1 MEKFYIQ
8 VNRTVDFGDGTI
20 YIELVP
26 TSDELK
32 EIIMYGNTTP
42 IIGDIKS
49 TIDNEIIIAKPIMF
63 SMIPDVFSNKYE
75 V

>member
-1 MEKFYIQ
+1 MNKFYIKI
-8 VNRTVDFGDGTI
+8 NRVAEFSDGTI

-26 TSDELK
+26 SSDELK

-42 IIGDIKS
+42 IIGDIQS

-75 V
+75 L

>member
-63 SMIPDVFSNKYE
+63 SMIPDIFSDKYE
-75 V
+75 L